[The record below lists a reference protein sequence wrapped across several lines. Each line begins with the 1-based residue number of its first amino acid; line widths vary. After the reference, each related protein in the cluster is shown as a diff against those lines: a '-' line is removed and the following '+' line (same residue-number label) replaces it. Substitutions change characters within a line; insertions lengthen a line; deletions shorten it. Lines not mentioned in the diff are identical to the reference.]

1 MLLGDICLCLSA
13 GLPAQQPLGGAWGG
27 GSQALQLEATMLGVW
42 LQLY

>member
-27 GSQALQLEATMLGVW
+27 ALQLEATMLGVW